1 MALSKMFDDIAA
13 MAMVDRTCPEIRD
26 LTSAVEEMLERLF
39 SGEIVVHYDDFSV
52 YETTMK
58 FHKAYPQQC
67 GSKEEKTSLWKTTR
81 RGGSE
86 DMFTEHDYL
95 VVLDN
100 LDKSV
105 EIKRECSGCCHIYRE
120 NKALEP
126 LFFND
131 GFLESLYTKIH
142 DMCDCRVDL
151 DVTSLE
157 NKRHD
162 RTPCDKC
169 TVVRNTGFLQVVKI
183 PDIFSEHCSL
193 VLFWYSNTGSLLAP
207 NVATLQP
214 THKIERLKIRV
225 DIMPAFELPGDGDQS
240 GIKRF
245 VIAKICPYCRKFT
258 CFMVSYCMHE
268 LNSIT
273 HVSEKHKQTFTIIKF
288 LYGQFLYW
296 TGEDMNSYHAKVAF
310 LTHCQTCTDDQKDC
324 ITCVTEI
331 LQCLVVAYRS
341 RSLRLPEF
349 HPVKS
354 LKLYKIQECSII
366 PLLSL
371 SHILSQLKSRSENL
385 HRPCDVIDLIKGTC
399 LMLLEDGKTEIL
411 DVDGK
416 LRFCIFSHNYTRITE
431 KQNKLIILLLF
442 CI

>member
-1 MALSKMFDDIAA
+1 MALSKMFDDISA
-13 MAMVDRTCPEIRD
+13 MATVNRTCQEIVD
-26 LTSAVEEMLERLF
+26 LTSAVEEMLKRLF
-39 SGEIVVHYDDFSV
+39 SGEIVMHY
-52 YETTMK
+52 EGLK

-67 GSKEEKTSLWKTTR
+67 GSMEEKTSLWKSTR

-86 DMFTEHDYL
+86 DMFIEHDYL
-95 VVLDN
+95 VVLDS
-100 LDKSV
+100 LDKIV
-105 EIKRECSGCCHIYRE
+105 EIKRKCDGCCKIYRE
-120 NKALEP
+120 NKALRSNI
-126 LFFND
+126 FNWN
-131 GFLESLYTKIH
+131 FLESLYIKIH
-142 DMCDCRVDL
+142 DMCDCLVDL
-151 DVTSLE
+151 DATSLE

-183 PDIFSEHCSL
+183 RDHSKVTSSEHCSL

-207 NVATLQP
+207 NVDTLQP

-296 TGEDMNSYHAKVAF
+296 TGGDEFMNSYHAKVAF
-310 LTHCQTCTDDQKDC
+310 LTHCQTCTDNQKDC

-331 LQCLVVAYRS
+331 VQSLVEAYRS
-341 RSLRLPEF
+341 GSLRLPEF
-349 HPVKS
+349 HPVES
-354 LKLYKIQECSII
+354 LKLQGSII

-371 SHILSQLKSRSENL
+371 SHILSQLNSRSENL
-385 HRPCDVIDLIKGTC
+385 QCRPCDVIDHIKRTC
-399 LMLLEDGKTEIL
+399 LMLLEDGQTRIL

-431 KQNKLIILLLF
+431 KQNKLIILLHF